1 MHNLDGRPRSP
12 GHIGFSTLRPP
23 HCFMNTATHFRFS
36 HGDDNPTVKR
46 LLRAVTPVP
55 DDMPCLQVL
64 SMFQENQRMYAL
76 PVVDA
81 QQHPVG
87 IVERHAFMEIFIKPY
102 THEIYG
108 KKPIAEFMNP
118 EPLIVNSH
126 TSIDDISRII
136 IDAGMQ
142 HMVSGFIVTEQGKY
156 AGLANGHD
164 LLDEI
169 TQRKQANLFYLA
181 HFDQLTKLPNRV
193 LFMDRLA
200 MTLAEASRTN
210 AQVGLL
216 FIDLDKFK
224 HFNDSMGHAFGDQL
238 LIALAGILARCSREM
253 DTVARLSGDEFTII
267 VDSISGQKDLDILCW
282 RILDALKLPQ
292 QIMGR
297 EIFISASIGTA
308 IYPLDDED
316 ANNLMIKADAAMYEA
331 KRNGRNTYRHYAA
344 GMQLYSLDRM
354 SLETDLRL
362 AIERNEFEL
371 YYQPQIALDS
381 GQVVG
386 KEALIRWH
394 HPQRGLLTPIHFIEI
409 AEETGL
415 IVAIGQWVISEACR
429 QHQAWLQEG
438 FQPMRISVNI
448 SAMQFYQS
456 DFCDMV
462 EHILKETRINPAYLE
477 FELTE
482 SMFMQDADAV
492 VRTLHQLS
500 RLGIKLAIDDFGT
513 GYSNLS
519 YLRKFPI
526 DRLKVDQSFIK
537 GIERE
542 PINVEIVKTIVALAR
557 SMSLELVA
565 EGVETDVEL
574 HWAESSGCTFVQGY
588 RFSQPLPAEKFTRW
602 VREYKYQANQHSLA
616 DI

>member
-1 MHNLDGRPRSP
+1 MTTASH
-12 GHIGFSTLRPP
+12 LRYIK
-23 HCFMNTATHFRFS
+23 NE
-36 HGDDNPTVKR
+36 DNPTVKR
-46 LLRAVTPVP
+46 LLRAVEPVL
-55 DDMPCLQVL
+55 DTMPCLAVL
-64 SMFQENQRMYAL
+64 AIFQENLQLFAL
-76 PVVDA
+76 PVVNA
-81 QQHPVG
+81 EHKPVG
-87 IVERHAFMEIFIKPY
+87 IVERHAFVETFIKPY

-108 KKPIAEFMNP
+108 KKPIAEFMNQS
-118 EPLIVNSH
+118 PLLVTSQ

-142 HMVSGFIVTEQGKY
+142 HMVSGFIVTEDEKY
-156 AGLANGHD
+156 VGIANGHD

-200 MTLAEASRTN
+200 MGLAEASR
-210 AQVGLL
+210 QGSKVGLL

-238 LIALAGILARCSREM
+238 LVTVAGILTRCSREM

-267 VDSISGQKDLDILCW
+267 VDNITGQKDLDSLCW
-282 RILDALKLPQ
+282 RILDTLKLPQ

-297 EIFISASIGTA
+297 EVFISASIGTA
-308 IYPLDDED
+308 TFPQDDVD
-316 ANNLMIKADAAMYEA
+316 PNNLLVKADAAMYEA
-331 KRNGRNTYRHYAA
+331 KRGGRNTYRHYST
-344 GMQLYSLDRM
+344 GMRLYSLDRM

-371 YYQPQIALDS
+371 YYQPQVALDS
-381 GQVVG
+381 GRVVG
-386 KEALIRWH
+386 MEALIRWH

-415 IVAIGQWVISEACR
+415 IVSIGQWVIHEACR
-429 QHQAWLQEG
+429 QHEAWVKNGL
-438 FQPMRISVNI
+438 QPMRISVNI

-456 DFCDMV
+456 DFCGMV
-462 EHILKETRINPAYLE
+462 EGIIQETGITPSFLE
-477 FELTE
+477 LELTE

-492 VRTLHQLS
+492 VRTLRRLHA
-500 RLGIKLAIDDFGT
+500 LGIKLAIDDFGT

-537 GIERE
+537 GIEHE
-542 PINVEIVKTIVALAR
+542 PVNVEIVKTIAALAK

-565 EGVETDVEL
+565 EGVETDIEL
-574 HWAESSGCTFVQGY
+574 HWAESSGCNFVQGY
-588 RFSQPLPAEKFTRW
+588 RFSQPLPAEQFTHW
-602 VREYKYQANQHSLA
+602 VAQYECLTKSDYLTTL
-616 DI
+616 

>member
-1 MHNLDGRPRSP
+1 
-12 GHIGFSTLRPP
+12 
-23 HCFMNTATHFRFS
+23 MNTATHFRFS
-36 HGDDNPTVKR
+36 HSDDNPTVKR
-46 LLRAVTPVP
+46 LLRTVAPVL

-64 SMFQENQRMYAL
+64 AIFQENQHIFAL
-76 PVVDA
+76 PVVNE
-81 QQHPVG
+81 QHQPAG
-87 IVERHAFMEIFIKPY
+87 IVERHAFMETFIKPY

-108 KKPIAEFMNP
+108 KKPVAEFMNRK
-118 EPLIVNSH
+118 PLVVSSH

-142 HMVSGFIVTEQGKY
+142 HMVSGFIVTEQGRY
-156 AGLANGHD
+156 AGIANGHD

-193 LFMDRLA
+193 LFMDRLSMA
-200 MTLAEASRTN
+200 LAEASRIN

-238 LIALAGILARCSREM
+238 LIVLAGILTRCSREM

-267 VDSISGQKDLDILCW
+267 VDNISSQKDLDNLCW
-282 RILDALKLPQ
+282 RILDTLKLPQ
-292 QIMGR
+292 PIMGR
-297 EIFISASIGTA
+297 DIFISASIGTA

-316 ANNLMIKADAAMYEA
+316 ANNLLIKADAAMYEA
-331 KRNGRNTYRHYAA
+331 KRSGRNTYRHYAH

-381 GQVVG
+381 GRVVG

-415 IVAIGQWVISEACR
+415 IVAIGKWVISEACR
-429 QHQAWLQEG
+429 QHQAWLQAG

-456 DFCDMV
+456 DFCEMV
-462 EHILKETRINPAYLE
+462 ENIITETGINPAYLE
-477 FELTE
+477 LELTE

-492 VRTLHQLS
+492 VRTLRKLHS
-500 RLGIKLAIDDFGT
+500 LGIKLAIDDFGT

-537 GIERE
+537 GIEHE
-542 PINVEIVKTIVALAR
+542 PINVEIVKTIAALAR

-565 EGVETDVEL
+565 EGVETDIEL
-574 HWAESSGCTFVQGY
+574 RWAEISGCTFVQGY

-602 VREYKYQANQHSLA
+602 VTEYKYQSNHYSLFN
-616 DI
+616 I

>member
-1 MHNLDGRPRSP
+1 
-12 GHIGFSTLRPP
+12 
-23 HCFMNTATHFRFS
+23 MNTATHFRFTKN
-36 HGDDNPTVKR
+36 DDNPTVKR
-46 LLRAVTPVP
+46 LLRAVEPVV
-55 DDMPCLQVL
+55 DDMPCLPVL
-64 SMFQENQRMYAL
+64 GIFQENPQIFAL
-76 PVVDA
+76 PVVNA
-81 QQHPVG
+81 RNEPVG
-87 IVERHAFMEIFIKPY
+87 IVERHAFVETFIKPY

-108 KKPIAEFMNP
+108 KKPIAEFMNQA
-118 EPLIVNSH
+118 PLIVSSH

-142 HMVSGFIVTEQGKY
+142 HMVSGFIVTEHGQY
-156 AGLANGHD
+156 AGIANGHD

-193 LFMDRLA
+193 LFMDRLSMA
-200 MTLAEASRTN
+200 IAEASRVGS
-210 AQVGLL
+210 QIGLL

-238 LIALAGILARCSREM
+238 LIAMAGILTRCSREM

-267 VDSISGQKDLDILCW
+267 ADNITGQKDLDSLCW
-282 RILDALKLPQ
+282 RILDTLKLPQ

-297 EIFISASIGTA
+297 EVFISASIGTV
-308 IYPLDDED
+308 IFPRDDQD
-316 ANNLMIKADAAMYEA
+316 ANNLLVKADAAMYEA
-331 KRNGRNTYRHYAA
+331 KRSGRNTYRHYTA
-344 GMQLYSLDRM
+344 GMRLYSLDRM
-354 SLETDLRL
+354 SLETDLRV

-371 YYQPQIALDS
+371 YYQPQVALDS
-381 GQVVG
+381 GRVVG

-415 IVAIGQWVISEACR
+415 IVAIGQWVIREACR
-429 QHQAWLQEG
+429 QHQAWLKDG
-438 FQPMRISVNI
+438 LQPMRISVNI

-462 EHILKETRINPAYLE
+462 EDTIHATGINPSYLE

-492 VRTLHQLS
+492 VRTLRKLHG
-500 RLGIKLAIDDFGT
+500 LGIKLAIDDFGT

-537 GIERE
+537 GIEHE
-542 PINVEIVKTIVALAR
+542 PVNVEIVKTIAALAR

-588 RFSQPLPAEKFTRW
+588 RFSQPLPAEKFARW
-602 VREYKYQANQHSLA
+602 VAEYKHQVNQHTLG
-616 DI
+616 DM

>member
-1 MHNLDGRPRSP
+1 
-12 GHIGFSTLRPP
+12 
-23 HCFMNTATHFRFS
+23 MNTATHFRFNHS
-36 HGDDNPTVKR
+36 DDNPTVKR
-46 LLRAVTPVP
+46 LLRTVAPVP

-64 SMFQENQRMYAL
+64 SIFQENQYIFAL
-76 PVVDA
+76 PVVNA
-81 QQHPVG
+81 QHQPVG

-108 KKPIAEFMNP
+108 KKPIAEFMNQK
-118 EPLIVNSH
+118 PLIVSSH

-142 HMVSGFIVTEQGKY
+142 HMVSGFIVTEQGRY
-156 AGLANGHD
+156 AGIANGHD

-200 MTLAEASRTN
+200 MTLAEACRTN

-267 VDSISGQKDLDILCW
+267 VDNISSQKDLDSLCW
-282 RILDALKLPQ
+282 RILDTLKLPQ

-297 EIFISASIGTA
+297 EVFISASIGTA

-316 ANNLMIKADAAMYEA
+316 ANNLLVKADAAMYEA
-331 KRNGRNTYRHYAA
+331 KRSGRNTYRHYAA

-381 GQVVG
+381 GRVVG

-429 QHQAWLQEG
+429 QHQAWLQAG

-448 SAMQFYQS
+448 SAMQFYQN
-456 DFCDMV
+456 DFCEMV
-462 EHILKETRINPAYLE
+462 ENIVTDTGINPAYLE

-492 VRTLHQLS
+492 VRTLRKLHG
-500 RLGIKLAIDDFGT
+500 LGIKLAIDDFGT

-537 GIERE
+537 GIEHE
-542 PINVEIVKTIVALAR
+542 PINVEIVKTIAALAR

-602 VREYKYQANQHSLA
+602 VTEYKYQASQHSLA
-616 DI
+616 NI

>member
-1 MHNLDGRPRSP
+1 
-12 GHIGFSTLRPP
+12 
-23 HCFMNTATHFRFS
+23 MNTATHFRFS
-36 HGDDNPTVKR
+36 HSDDNPTVKR
-46 LLRAVTPVP
+46 LLRTVAPVP

-64 SMFQENQRMYAL
+64 AIFQENQHIFAL
-76 PVVDA
+76 PVVNA
-81 QQHPVG
+81 QHQPVG

-108 KKPIAEFMNP
+108 KKPVAEFMNQK
-118 EPLIVNSH
+118 PLIVSSH

-142 HMVSGFIVTEQGKY
+142 HMVSGFIVTEQGRY
-156 AGLANGHD
+156 AGIANGHD

-193 LFMDRLA
+193 LFMDRLS
-200 MTLAEASRTN
+200 MTLAEACRTN
-210 AQVGLL
+210 TQVGLL

-238 LIALAGILARCSREM
+238 LIALAGILTRCSREM

-267 VDSISGQKDLDILCW
+267 VDNISSQKDLDSLCW
-282 RILDALKLPQ
+282 RILDTLKLPQ

-297 EIFISASIGTA
+297 EVFISASIGTA

-316 ANNLMIKADAAMYEA
+316 ANNLLVKADAAMYEA
-331 KRNGRNTYRHYAA
+331 KRSGRNTYRHYAA

-381 GQVVG
+381 GRVVG

-429 QHQAWLQEG
+429 QHQAWLQAG

-456 DFCDMV
+456 DFCEMV
-462 EHILKETRINPAYLE
+462 ENIVTETGIDPAYLE

-492 VRTLHQLS
+492 VRTLRKLHG
-500 RLGIKLAIDDFGT
+500 LGIKLAIDDFGT

-537 GIERE
+537 GIEHE
-542 PINVEIVKTIVALAR
+542 PINVEIVKTIAALAR

-602 VREYKYQANQHSLA
+602 VTEYKYQASQHSLA
-616 DI
+616 NI

>member
-1 MHNLDGRPRSP
+1 
-12 GHIGFSTLRPP
+12 
-23 HCFMNTATHFRFS
+23 MNTATHFRFNHS
-36 HGDDNPTVKR
+36 DDNPTVKR
-46 LLRAVTPVP
+46 LLRTVAPVP

-64 SMFQENQRMYAL
+64 MIFQENQYIFAL
-76 PVVDA
+76 PVVNA
-81 QQHPVG
+81 QHQPVG
-87 IVERHAFMEIFIKPY
+87 IVERHAFMETFIKPY

-108 KKPIAEFMNP
+108 KKPVAEFMNRK
-118 EPLIVNSH
+118 PLVVSSH

-142 HMVSGFIVTEQGKY
+142 HMVSGFIVTEQGRY
-156 AGLANGHD
+156 AGIANGHD

-200 MTLAEASRTN
+200 MTLAEACRTN

-267 VDSISGQKDLDILCW
+267 VDNISSQKDLDSLCW
-282 RILDALKLPQ
+282 RILDTLKLPQ

-297 EIFISASIGTA
+297 EVFISASIGTA

-316 ANNLMIKADAAMYEA
+316 ANNLLVKADAAMYEA
-331 KRNGRNTYRHYAA
+331 KRSGRNTYRHYAA

-381 GQVVG
+381 GRVVG

-429 QHQAWLQEG
+429 QHQAWLQAG

-448 SAMQFYQS
+448 SAMQFYQN
-456 DFCDMV
+456 DFCEMV
-462 EHILKETRINPAYLE
+462 ENIVTDTGINPAYLE

-492 VRTLHQLS
+492 VRTLRKLHG
-500 RLGIKLAIDDFGT
+500 LGIKLAIDDFGT

-537 GIERE
+537 GIEHE
-542 PINVEIVKTIVALAR
+542 PINVEIVKTIAALAR

-602 VREYKYQANQHSLA
+602 VTEYKYQASQHSLA
-616 DI
+616 NI

>member
-1 MHNLDGRPRSP
+1 
-12 GHIGFSTLRPP
+12 
-23 HCFMNTATHFRFS
+23 MNTATHFRFNHS
-36 HGDDNPTVKR
+36 DDNPTVKR
-46 LLRAVTPVP
+46 LLRTVAPVP

-64 SMFQENQRMYAL
+64 MIFQENQYIFAL
-76 PVVDA
+76 PVVNA
-81 QQHPVG
+81 QHQPVG

-108 KKPIAEFMNP
+108 KKPIAEFMNQK
-118 EPLIVNSH
+118 PLIVSSH

-142 HMVSGFIVTEQGKY
+142 HMVSGFIVTEQGRY
-156 AGLANGHD
+156 AGIANGHD

-200 MTLAEASRTN
+200 MTLAEACRTN

-267 VDSISGQKDLDILCW
+267 VDNISSQKDLDSLCW
-282 RILDALKLPQ
+282 RILDTLKLPQ

-297 EIFISASIGTA
+297 EVFISASIGTA

-316 ANNLMIKADAAMYEA
+316 ANNLLVKADAAMYEA
-331 KRNGRNTYRHYAA
+331 KRSGRNTYRHYAA

-381 GQVVG
+381 GRVVG

-429 QHQAWLQEG
+429 QHQAWLQAG

-448 SAMQFYQS
+448 SAMQFYQN
-456 DFCDMV
+456 DFCEMV
-462 EHILKETRINPAYLE
+462 ENIVTDTGINPAYLE

-492 VRTLHQLS
+492 VRTLRKLHG
-500 RLGIKLAIDDFGT
+500 LGIKLAIDDFGT

-537 GIERE
+537 GIEHE
-542 PINVEIVKTIVALAR
+542 PINVEIVKTIAALAR

-602 VREYKYQANQHSLA
+602 VTEYKYQANQHSLA
-616 DI
+616 NI